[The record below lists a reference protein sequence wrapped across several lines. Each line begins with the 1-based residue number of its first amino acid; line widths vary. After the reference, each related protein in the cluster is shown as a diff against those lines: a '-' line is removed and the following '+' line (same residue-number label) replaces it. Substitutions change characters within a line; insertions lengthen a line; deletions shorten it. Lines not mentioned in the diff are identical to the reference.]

1 MDPGVLKIILIGA
14 FGNIALIS
22 LIIAIRTELIH
33 KVSIGK
39 GGLDITANKK
49 EVKRLYDVSTTKYN
63 QDSKI
68 LDYDEELRSFSI
80 EKSDKLRRTLA
91 IEFNSKILC
100 IGTIRALSG
109 SLRFPLYE
117 AARRNNFKEKL
128 RPEYSREYLD
138 TLTNEIIEEY
148 KTFAIEREMSYCGNN
163 PDVKCPNL
171 PGVDG
176 LIDGVREKII
186 QNWAIP
192 IRNKNKEICRK
203 KIELYEKNIPEY
215 RSLGDEVN
223 VKIAEDCIK
232 KNQEHIKALERKP
245 EPGEF

>member
-1 MDPGVLKIILIGA
+1 MTAEILKIILIGA
-14 FGNIALIS
+14 FANIALIL
-22 LIIAIRTELIH
+22 LIIAIKSGWISN
-33 KVSIGK
+33 VIIGK
-39 GGLDITANKK
+39 GGVDIRVNKK
-49 EVKRLYDVSTTKYN
+49 EVKRLYDAGTTKYN
-63 QDSKI
+63 QDTKI
-68 LDYDEELRSFSI
+68 LEYDEELRTFAI

-109 SLRFPLYE
+109 GLRYPLYE
-117 AARRNNFKEKL
+117 AARSNNFKEKL
-128 RPEYSREYLD
+128 RPENSREYLD
-138 TLTNEIIEEY
+138 TITKEIIEEY
-148 KTFAIEREMSYCGNN
+148 KIFAIEREMSYCGNN
-163 PDVKCPNL
+163 SEVKCPNL
-171 PGVDG
+171 PDIDG
-176 LIDGVREKII
+176 LIDGVRDKII
-186 QNWAIP
+186 SNWAIP

-232 KNQEHIKALERKP
+232 KNQEHIKALDRKP